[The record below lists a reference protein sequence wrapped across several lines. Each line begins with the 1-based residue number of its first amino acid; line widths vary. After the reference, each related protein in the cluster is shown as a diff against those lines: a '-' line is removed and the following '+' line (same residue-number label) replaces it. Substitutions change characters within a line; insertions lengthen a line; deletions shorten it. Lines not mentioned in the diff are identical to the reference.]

1 MKDDSIK
8 NERSSIEEDIT
19 ELREMID
26 SDIETV
32 GGVENF
38 NQYCCSV
45 EVITSWIDRV
55 LDIVERINKKMNLDD
70 LLKEMKEKMQKK
82 DLSDEYLEK
91 TVTQHE
97 QK

>member
-1 MKDDSIK
+1 
-8 NERSSIEEDIT
+8 
-19 ELREMID
+19 
-26 SDIETV
+26 
-32 GGVENF
+32 
-38 NQYCCSV
+38 
-45 EVITSWIDRV
+45 
-55 LDIVERINKKMNLDD
+55 MNLDD